1 MPSLNTVV
9 ADLNA
14 GTVIGLGALPPNN
27 PAAGKETALSIGH
40 AVKYRYA
47 NCAASIS
54 GTGRLSLTMAD
65 SVTINSTYVFF
76 DDNWATISK
85 FDNLR
90 PLIVSDKFSGCAWKI
105 FRAGGFFVGAH
116 IARPAG
122 ASVDANVDL
131 LDDYAAQKG
140 WTEIQHVSSGGV
152 IGTGGAT
159 TVAMV
164 TQLLGNRI
172 DTVRLGLNGMG
183 VAVVRDRF
191 TANI

>member
-1 MPSLNTVV
+1 MPSLNMLVR
-9 ADLNA
+9 DLNA
-14 GTVIGLGALPPNN
+14 GTVVGLGALPPHNSTT
-27 PAAGKETALSIGH
+27 GKNSALSLGH

-47 NCAASIS
+47 NCEASIS
-54 GTGRLSLTMAD
+54 VTGRLSLRMAD
-65 SVTINSTYVFF
+65 SITINSTYVFF
-76 DDNWATISK
+76 EDNWTTISR
-85 FDNLR
+85 FDLLR

-105 FRAGGFFVGAH
+105 FHAGSFFVGAH
-116 IARPAG
+116 IARPGG
-122 ASVDANVDL
+122 ASADANVHL
-131 LDDYAAQKG
+131 MDDYAAQKG
-140 WTEIQHVSSGGV
+140 WTEIQHVPSRGV

-191 TANI
+191 TASI